1 MTNHR
6 GTPSG
11 LAGRLVVAMLAVM
24 ALSIGSFWMWSTV
37 TGVVYAGVPS
47 WLLGLVVVALVF
59 ALARAIHHVNETR

>member
-24 ALSIGSFWMWSTV
+24 ALSIGSFWMWSTA
-37 TGVVYAGVPS
+37 TGVMYAGVPS
-47 WLLGLVVVALVF
+47 WLVGLAVVALVF